1 MPRTAT
7 KKKQTTNGSS
17 DLGAFAMRQ
26 TAIVTLTDPR
36 FPGEERDTG
45 FRVEI
50 ESIYSN
56 AAREVITGAVSK
68 IKIVKD
74 NGNGTEK
81 AQEEAADRSFSETL
95 PDQIIAVTKRWWKEG
110 ESTDTITL
118 NGETMKATPENVR
131 KVYENPEFA
140 WIQRKVQAD
149 YLSVAGFF
157 GPPKTA

>member
-1 MPRTAT
+1 MPRTST
-7 KKKQTTNGSS
+7 KKVPPTTDS

-26 TAIVTLTDPR
+26 TAIVVLTDPR

-45 FRVEI
+45 YRVEI

-56 AAREVITGAVSK
+56 AAREAITGAVSR
-68 IKIVKD
+68 IKIVKEG
-74 NGNGTEK
+74 NGNGTAK
-81 AQEEAADRSFSETL
+81 AEEVEHSFSETL
-95 PDQIIAVTKRWWKEG
+95 PEQVIAVTKRWWKEG

-118 NGETMKATPENVR
+118 NGETMRATTENVR
-131 KVYENPEFA
+131 RVYEDPQFA

-157 GPPKTA
+157 GQQKTA

>member
-7 KKKQTTNGSS
+7 KKKTAPTTDS
-17 DLGAFAMRQ
+17 DLSAFAMRQ

-36 FPGEERDTG
+36 FPGEDRDTG

-56 AAREVITGAVSK
+56 TAREVITGAVSQ
-68 IKIVKD
+68 IKIVKGNS
-74 NGNGTEK
+74 NGH
-81 AQEEAADRSFSETL
+81 APEAEAERTFSDTL
-95 PDQIIAVTKRWWKEG
+95 PEQVIAVTKRWWKEG
-110 ESTDTITL
+110 ETTDTITL
-118 NGETMKATPENVR
+118 HGETMRATPENVR

-149 YLSVAGFF
+149 YLSIAGFF